1 MSLKVL
7 KDLSF
12 LFIWYLPSS
21 LWNTSISG
29 GPPCRLLFQQ
39 WCMASCFP
47 KGARRDSFSCLI
59 GFPSVIQY
67 IFMGNF
73 KTSRLCTRKAPFSWI
88 TFLAEYGLSAV
99 KLGDTVHGHFPVCW
113 WHDRQAGRRYSHHM
127 RPTENDAI
135 TLYYSCNWFPQW
147 RQACV
152 YALLRTVHTGCMVI
166 TSDIYIVQSA
176 IWSILS
182 HTGLR
187 YHNNYLANISESPKM
202 LSKSFICPSWIIL
215 VK

>member
-1 MSLKVL
+1 
-7 KDLSF
+7 
-12 LFIWYLPSS
+12 
-21 LWNTSISG
+21 
-29 GPPCRLLFQQ
+29 
-39 WCMASCFP
+39 MASCFP

-88 TFLAEYGLSAV
+88 TFLAEYGLNAV
-99 KLGDTVHGHFPVCW
+99 KLGDTVHGHFPVCG

-135 TLYYSCNWFPQW
+135 TMYYSCNWFPQW

-166 TSDIYIVQSA
+166 TSDIYIVDPIGYMVNTLAHRSKIPQLSR
-176 IWSILS
+176 SITRNRDIPPKASDTAWAQRSFARALIRMIA
-182 HTGLR
+182 TG
-187 YHNNYLANISESPKM
+187 N
-202 LSKSFICPSWIIL
+202 
-215 VK
+215 